1 MKIFTDKER
10 DSVASLIEKGV
21 PVKEIAEIFKAGKT
35 SINYVKQIVEA
46 AKTGDEERLQYL
58 KRTHRP
64 LYDWAVRKFE
74 IKITPI
80 AEPSKTEM
88 KTELP
93 KVEAVEQPT
102 YNNDKILIDLL
113 AQLVKTGQET
123 NELLKKLL

>member
-1 MKIFTDKER
+1 MKFFTDKER
-10 DSVASLIEKGV
+10 DSVASLIEKSV

-64 LYDWAVRKFE
+64 LYDWAVKKYK
-74 IKITPI
+74 IKVEPK
-80 AEPSKTEM
+80 AEHKTEP
-88 KTELP
+88 KAELP
-93 KVEAVEQPT
+93 KVEKTEQPT
-102 YNNDKILIDLL
+102 CSNDKILIDLL
-113 AQLVKTGQET
+113 AQIVKTGQET